1 MRHSDFVTIHTD
13 LTNANGLPVKLQY
26 QIVSTPFGLMIIGGD
41 ADGLRLCDFVND
53 PAEYTTQY
61 KGLYPEVILCQCES
75 SLLLLVQSFLLD
87 PLVFHDHIP
96 IIVSATQFQ
105 VAMWNSV
112 LDIPWGDTSTYTAIA
127 ADAGYTGAVR
137 AAGTAIG
144 KNPVLFVI
152 PCHRVVL
159 SNGKPGNYLR
169 GTEKKKTLLD
179 YEFTHKE

>member
-13 LTNANGLPVKLQY
+13 LTNANRSVVKLQY
-26 QIVSTPFGLMIIGGD
+26 QTVSTPFGIMIIGGD
-41 ADGLRLCDFVND
+41 ADGLRLCDFVID
-53 PAEYTTQY
+53 PTEYITQY
-61 KGLYPEVILCQCES
+61 KLHYPEVILCQRES
-75 SLLLLVQSFLLD
+75 SLLSIVQSFLLD
-87 PLVFHDHIP
+87 PKVFHDHIP
-96 IIVSATQFQ
+96 IIVSATEFQ
-105 VAMWNSV
+105 VAVWKSV
-112 LDIPWGDTSTYTAIA
+112 LEIPWGDTSTYTAIA

-159 SNGKPGNYLR
+159 SNGKCGNYLR
-169 GTEKKKTLLD
+169 GVEKKKTLLD